1 MASRPDPSYDGR
13 MLARLATVLC
23 FVTTVCLPQSPPPD
37 PLLTWLNHLAQKQLD
52 GRERAIAAIRTP
64 ADADRRK
71 AMVRARLT
79 ELIGGLPQYNGP
91 LNARVTGRLQSD
103 THTIEK
109 VIFES
114 LPGFYITANLYRPN
128 TPGRYPAILVP
139 SGHTQ
144 EGKPEVQVLAANLA
158 AKGFIALAYDPIG
171 QGEREQ
177 TYLPQLGRALSG
189 GGGNEHLELG
199 ARNLLIGESVA
210 RYFIFDAKRAVD
222 YLVSRPDVD
231 PDRIAVTGCSGGGA
245 ITTYVGVFEPRVKAA
260 APGCSI
266 NSFRTLFTGPTP
278 DSEMSLPAFLASGL
292 DAADFFEVAAPLPWL
307 MMSTTEDYFIPESA
321 RAVYTEAR
329 RWYELYGAGDRVQ
342 FFVGTGPHG
351 TPRDS
356 REAIYRWMIRW
367 LADGKGDPTDRPV
380 KLYSNLELQVTR
392 SGNVDGEPGSR
403 KLYQIIVDEFQARR
417 QKRSIPELEAELR
430 RLGVPA
436 ADPAPSAAT
445 TSKTE
450 GADFT
455 IEEIR
460 FDSDP
465 GVPVSA
471 RLYLPK
477 SPGRKPAV
485 VMFEE
490 KRLPVPLY
498 VQRSQST
505 AAMAEALVRSGQVV
519 MEVDPRDS
527 PAAYEGR
534 PFLGNWM
541 TNERADLVGRNLA
554 AMRAHDLL
562 DALNVLAARPEVEAN
577 SIRGYARGVKGFW
590 LLLAAAVDPRLGRI
604 WLDRTPWSFA
614 AGLEAPLMDHLF
626 DAMIPGFALHWD
638 IADLVEAVGS
648 RRVFWTDPANWMNR
662 VVALGAPYRY
672 RIVDES
678 DKPLIEEFLR

>member
-1 MASRPDPSYDGR
+1 MP
-13 MLARLATVLC
+13 
-23 FVTTVCLPQSPPPD
+23 
-37 PLLTWLNHLAQKQLD
+37 
-52 GRERAIAAIRTP
+52 
-64 ADADRRK
+64 
-71 AMVRARLT
+71 
-79 ELIGGLPQYNGP
+79 
-91 LNARVTGRLQSD
+91 RVTGRLQSD

-128 TPGRYPAILVP
+128 IPGRYPAVLVP

-144 EGKPEVQVLAANLA
+144 EGKPETQIVAANLA

-199 ARNLLIGESVA
+199 ARNILIGQSVA

-231 PDRIAVTGCSGGGA
+231 PDRIGVTGCSGGGA

-260 APGCSI
+260 APGCFI
-266 NSFRTLFTGPTP
+266 NSFRTLFTGPTA
-278 DSEMSLPAFLASGL
+278 DSEMSFPAFLASGL
-292 DAADFFEVAAPLPWL
+292 DMADFFEVAAPLPWL
-307 MMSTTEDYFIPESA
+307 MMATTEDYFPPDGA

-329 RWYELYGAGDRVQ
+329 RWYELYGAGDRIR

-356 REAIYRWMIRW
+356 REEIYRWMIRW
-367 LADGKGDPTDRPV
+367 LAGGKGDPRDQPV
-380 KLYSNLELQVTR
+380 KLYTNLELQVTQ

-403 KLYQIIVDEFQARR
+403 KLHQIIADEFRARR
-417 QKRSIPELEAELR
+417 QKRGVPELLAELR
-430 RLGVPA
+430 RLGVPSKG
-436 ADPAPSAAT
+436 PAPSATT
-445 TSKTE
+445 TSKIEDT
-450 GADFT
+450 DFR

-460 FDSDP
+460 FESEP
-465 GVPVSA
+465 GVTVSA

-477 SPGRKPAV
+477 GAGRKPAV

-505 AAMAEALVRSGQVV
+505 AAIAEALARSGQIV

-527 PAAYEGR
+527 PAANDGR
-534 PFLGNWM
+534 PFLGNWL
-541 TNERADLVGRNLA
+541 TNERAELVGRNLA

-562 DALNVLAARPEVEAN
+562 VAVDVLAARPDVDAELDSRLRARRQGRVAVARRRGRPAPRQNLARPHAVEH
-577 SIRGYARGVKGFW
+577 RCRARRSADEPPVRRDDPPLRAPLGFSG
-590 LLLAAAVDPRLGRI
+590 PRRRYRRSPRA
-604 WLDRTPWSFA
+604 LDRSDELDEPRGAARRAVSLPLCGRRRRPVDRGIPPVSLCFGATPPSRSGLRSVLRAPASGCASAPNFA
-614 AGLEAPLMDHLF
+614 PTRSPARSDSLKPGRRSMQSAGRP
-626 DAMIPGFALHWD
+626 
-638 IADLVEAVGS
+638 
-648 RRVFWTDPANWMNR
+648 
-662 VVALGAPYRY
+662 
-672 RIVDES
+672 
-678 DKPLIEEFLR
+678 